1 MFSLQQELMQL
12 MVSSCIVDCGIYY
25 NLSKTSDKFRVVSAL
40 DVWGVRLQRFSSG
53 RQFVRMGWN
62 DSWQ

>member
-1 MFSLQQELMQL
+1 